1 MRFPR
6 AACLVASLVL
16 VPLQASALTLAP
28 AFVINTVS
36 TISSGPEGVA
46 TGLDP
51 ADGEQVIYVSQGDS
65 CASCRVDIYRQDS
78 PDTWVLKRHFFLPS
92 AQGGDTRGL
101 DVNPANGNLLV
112 SSVGG
117 ARVYEALVPTTSGA
131 TATLAMGGVDFQ
143 PMGLASGTQLESAV
157 FADGAIYIVDEEGV
171 GEAGRIYRFTTAGA
185 AENLPGLGVANFLF
199 ADVNMDNM
207 GSTLCP
213 VAEGSPLSEGCY
225 NDPSGSAYNPFAE
238 RLYVVDDNSGRAR
251 SRIFEYDLAGNL
263 IGFSDL
269 LTTLTAGISLCA
281 TQNSSTPV
289 QCDDAEGLAFI
300 RVGGEDYLLIG
311 FEESS
316 LVTAFLIT
324 PEPATLALLALGA
337 LVVARRSRA

>member
-1 MRFPR
+1 MRNRR
-6 AACLVASLVL
+6 AALVFAFLLV
-16 VPLQASALTLAP
+16 VPLRASALTLAQ
-28 AFVINTVS
+28 AFIIDTVS
-36 TISSGPEGVA
+36 TIFSGPEGVA

-65 CASCRVDIYRQDS
+65 CATCRVDIYRQDS
-78 PDTWVLKRHFFLPS
+78 PNTWVLKRHFFLPS

-101 DVNPANGNLLV
+101 DVNQTNGNLLV
-112 SSVGG
+112 STVGG
-117 ARVYEALVPTTSGA
+117 ARVYEAVVPTIDGA
-131 TATLAMGGVDFQ
+131 TATLPVGGVDFQ
-143 PMGLASGTQLESAV
+143 PVGLASGTQLESAV

-171 GEAGRIYRFTTAGA
+171 NEAGRIYRFTTAGV
-185 AENLPGLGVANFLF
+185 AENLPGLGVSNFLF

-225 NDPSGSAYNPFAE
+225 NDPSGSAYNPFAQ
-238 RLYVVDDNSGRAR
+238 RIYVVDDNSGRTR
-251 SRIFEYDLAGNL
+251 SRIFEYDLSGNL

-269 LTTLTAGISLCA
+269 MTTLTAGIGLCA
-281 TQNSSTPV
+281 TQNSNTPI
-289 QCDDAEGLAFI
+289 QCDDAEGLGFI
-300 RVGGEDYLLIG
+300 RIDGVDYLLIG

-324 PEPATLALLALGA
+324 PEPGTLALLALGA
-337 LVVARRSRA
+337 LVFARRRSA